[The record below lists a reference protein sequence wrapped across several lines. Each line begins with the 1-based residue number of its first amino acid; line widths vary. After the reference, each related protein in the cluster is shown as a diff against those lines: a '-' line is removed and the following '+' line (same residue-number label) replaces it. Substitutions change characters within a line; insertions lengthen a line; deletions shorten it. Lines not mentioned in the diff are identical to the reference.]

1 MRMDLDREL
10 RDVRTVADRVGSW
23 AEGQLSM
30 AESRVNIVTC
40 MTLLPSLF
48 PVIFDSMSVL
58 FISLKMNFIPFR
70 HACLK

>member
-1 MRMDLDREL
+1 MDLDREL

-23 AEGQLSM
+23 AEGQKSI
-30 AESRVNIVTC
+30 AKSRVNIVTC
-40 MTLLPSLF
+40 MTLLPSFL